1 MKLSE
6 IKKGQ
11 LVKLASD
18 SSRWSDFVNTSRVG
32 IVVGYDEKAIVQIL
46 FTDGILEEHWYFS
59 LEKLNEKSG
68 T

>member
-1 MKLSE
+1 MKKSE

-18 SSRWSDFVNTSRVG
+18 SCRWSDFINTSRVG
-32 IVVGYDEKAIVQIL
+32 VILEHDNHTCARIL
-46 FTDGILEEHWYFS
+46 FTDGELEEHWYFS
-59 LEKLNEKSG
+59 LERVSEI

>member
-1 MKLSE
+1 MSE

-11 LVKLASD
+11 LVKLTSD

-32 IVVGYDEKAIVQIL
+32 IVVGYDEKAIAQIL
-46 FTDGILEEHWYFS
+46 FTDGVLEEHWYFS
-59 LEKLNEKSG
+59 LERLNENTS